1 MSDDVYSQVAFVF
14 SCFNSEQFRLVFG
27 LFALKLLRRFI
38 NVLFTFIYTS
48 ELNMMISSPLIR
60 LSIQEAMP
68 TNCTRQDAPKVL
80 ARTFLCV
87 E

>member
-1 MSDDVYSQVAFVF
+1 MSDDVYSQVAFEF

-48 ELNMMISSPLIR
+48 ELNTVTVSASSHL
-60 LSIQEAMP
+60 L
-68 TNCTRQDAPKVL
+68 
-80 ARTFLCV
+80 
-87 E
+87 